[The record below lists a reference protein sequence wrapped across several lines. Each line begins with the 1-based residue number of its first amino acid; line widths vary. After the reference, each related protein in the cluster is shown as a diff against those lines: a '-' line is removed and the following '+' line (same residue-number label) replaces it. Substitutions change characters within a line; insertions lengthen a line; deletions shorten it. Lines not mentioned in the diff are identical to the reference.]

1 MELFNKLGNEIEDL
15 WRDKNYSEEL
25 FPAIAANALKRADL
39 PAKVSAWEVVEWAL
53 RQAELPK
60 QKDVHARFADP
71 PITLFSAPRFYID
84 VYFWLDATT
93 AIHQHGFCGAFQVL
107 LGSSIHSWY
116 QFTRTEAINTFTELG
131 DMNLKLCELLEVGN
145 VQEIWAG
152 RQYIHSLFH
161 LDQPSVTIVVR
172 TEKSPLFLPQFSYHK
187 PYLAVDPFFE
197 DDTTTKKLQIVTAL
211 LRSKHTQADVLI
223 AKLLETSDFQTTF
236 SILSTVH
243 GGLQSNQLEQLF
255 NLAAPEQRFNSFLAI
270 ARERHGEKAEIFTKV
285 FEHRE
290 MQNDIVR
297 KRGYVTDAEHRF
309 FFALL
314 LNVEGKERIFS
325 FIKQRFP
332 DADPLEKILDWTFD
346 LSRTRVVGTNIPNAL
361 GVPDF
366 DDLDLLVLE
375 KLLRDQTDDEIRAA
389 VRADYPPEKL
399 ENVLG
404 QLDARLGKVR
414 EAVIFQPL
422 LSEPPAVAGD

>member
-1 MELFNKLGNEIEDL
+1 
-15 WRDKNYSEEL
+15 
-25 FPAIAANALKRADL
+25 
-39 PAKVSAWEVVEWAL
+39 
-53 RQAELPK
+53 
-60 QKDVHARFADP
+60 
-71 PITLFSAPRFYID
+71 
-84 VYFWLDATT
+84 
-93 AIHQHGFCGAFQVL
+93 
-107 LGSSIHSWY
+107 
-116 QFTRTEAINTFTELG
+116 
-131 DMNLKLCELLEVGN
+131 MNLKLCELLEVGD
-145 VQEIWAG
+145 VEEIWAG

-422 LSEPPAVAGD
+422 LSEPPAVAGG

>member
-1 MELFNKLGNEIEDL
+1 MELFNKLGNEIENL
-15 WRDKNYSEEL
+15 WRNKNYNEEL
-25 FPAIAANALKRADL
+25 FPAIAADALKRADL

-53 RQAELPK
+53 QQAELPK

-71 PITLFSAPRFYID
+71 PITLYSAPRFYID

-116 QFTRTEAINTFTELG
+116 EFERREAVNSFTETG
-131 DMNLKLCELLEVGN
+131 NMNLKLCELLEVGD

-187 PYLAVDPFFE
+187 PYFAVDPFFE
-197 DDTTTKKLQIVTAL
+197 DDTTIKKLQIITAL
-211 LRSKHTQADVLI
+211 LRSRHAEADTMI
-223 AKLLETSDFQTTF
+223 SELLESSDFQTSF
-236 SILSTVH
+236 SILSRVH
-243 GGLQSNQLEQLF
+243 GNVQSNQLEKLF
-255 NLAAPEQRFNSFLAI
+255 DLPAPEERFKKFLEI
-270 ARERHGEKAEIFTKV
+270 VRNRHGEKGEIFTKV

-297 KRGYVTDAEHRF
+297 KRSYVTDAEHRF

-314 LNVEGKERIFS
+314 LNVESREQIFS
-325 FIKQRFP
+325 LVKQRFP
-332 DADPLEKILDWTFD
+332 ASDPLEKVLDWVFD
-346 LSRTRVVGTNIPNAL
+346 LSRTRVVGANTPNAL

-366 DDLDLLVLE
+366 DELEMFILENLLKDKTGE
-375 KLLRDQTDDEIRAA
+375 EIKKAYSEENPNSEPAA
-389 VRADYPPEKL
+389 VTEAI
-399 ENVLG
+399 
-404 QLDARLGKVR
+404 AKVR
-414 EAVIFQPL
+414 NVVIFRPL
-422 LSEPPAVAGD
+422 LA